1 MNTGAAEEVAQEVY
15 RIELPLPWELE
26 TVNVYAIRLEDGY
39 ALLDTGVGTQECF
52 EALGASLEGLGI
64 AWSDIRLVLIT
75 HTHPDHSGLAARVL
89 DATGAKLWMHAAE
102 REQLRIY
109 ADAGR
114 HEQWQAG
121 ALELAGVPEPLRQRM
136 RKVFEGMRV
145 SFARLEPERELRGG
159 ETIPARMGQL
169 ETVWTPGHSPGHVC
183 LYQRESGVLFSG
195 DQVLERITPNVS
207 WQPDHDALGSYLG
220 SLRMLEGLE
229 VRRVLPSHGPPF
241 AGHRERVGETLRHH
255 EERCRQI
262 RGHIAQAEMTAHEVA
277 AKLWTRKMGALNH
290 YFAAMESLA
299 HLDHMERRG
308 QVRSRQDGGALV
320 WAPAA

>member
-1 MNTGAAEEVAQEVY
+1 MTGAAQEVAPGAY

-26 TVNVYAIRLEDGY
+26 TVNVYAIRLEEGW
-39 ALLDTGVGTQECF
+39 ALLDTGVGTRECF
-52 EALGASLEGLGI
+52 LALEASLEGLGI
-64 AWSDIRLVLIT
+64 AWSGIRLVVIT

-89 DATGAKLWMHAAE
+89 ERTGAKLWMHAAE
-102 REQLRIY
+102 CEQLCIY

-121 ALELAGVPEPLRQRM
+121 ALELAGVPEALRERM

-145 SFARLEPERELRGG
+145 SFARLEPERELCGG
-159 ETIPARMGQL
+159 ERIAARMGDL
-169 ETVWTPGHSPGHVC
+169 ETIWTPGHSPGHVC

-207 WQPDHDALGSYLG
+207 WQPGHDALGHYLD
-220 SLRMLEGLE
+220 SLRMLEAME
-229 VRRVLPSHGPPF
+229 VRRVLPSHGAPF

-262 RGHIAQAEMTAHEVA
+262 RAHVTEHEMTAHEVA

-299 HLDHMERRG
+299 HLDYMERRG
-308 QVRSRQDGGALV
+308 ELRSRKAGAALV
-320 WAPAA
+320 WSLAA